1 MRRKWMTLIL
11 LTGCVFVSCIGCQEK
26 EYTKEEVYE
35 KFQEQILKIE
45 SYTCTAELTVLG
57 NKGESNY
64 TIKESYNKPDNYR
77 LEIISPKNL
86 KGQTVE
92 YNNKKIIINN
102 AEINDSIE
110 FPNKNENIQYL
121 FIGDFIKN
129 YLQSESNKDL
139 VMNMSN
145 EYLELESKIQ
155 GDDKYF
161 NKQKLYINL
170 KDKNPDKMEIID
182 KEGNVRITVEY
193 KNFENKK

>member
-170 KDKNPDKMEIID
+170 KHKNPYKMEIID
-182 KEGNVRITVEY
+182 KEGNVRFTVEY
-193 KNFENKK
+193 KNFEYKK

>member
-182 KEGNVRITVEY
+182 KEGNVRFTVEY